1 MTAGSQPDWYM
12 GWVEG
17 AIRIIPNWE
26 SHIGSTTWSWQIFLP
41 GVGLMGILF
50 TGLALWPFIEQWITG
65 DKDEHHLLDRPRN
78 APTRTA
84 LGVAGMT
91 WYGLFWLGGGNDIL
105 ATTFGVS
112 LNDVTYFLRAAV
124 FLGPVLAFLITKR
137 ICLSL
142 QRRDRDRVLHGS
154 ESGIIERDPSGTYSE
169 AHVPVDHDEAFSLT
183 QHKEYDML
191 EEGEEDADGNVISK
205 RRARASRFMYGDDV
219 AKPTA
224 EEIEEAHE
232 HGDHEVLDNEHD
244 APALPRH

>member
-1 MTAGSQPDWYM
+1 MQVMARRYQAACHS
-12 GWVEG
+12 
-17 AIRIIPNWE
+17 
-26 SHIGSTTWSWQIFLP
+26 FLT
-41 GVGLMGILF
+41 VRRVRRV
-50 TGLALWPFIEQWITG
+50 AE
-65 DKDEHHLLDRPRN
+65 RRS
-78 APTRTA
+78 TA
-84 LGVAGMT
+84 LRFTSAEVA
-91 WYGLFWLGGGNDIL
+91 
-105 ATTFGVS
+105 
-112 LNDVTYFLRAAV
+112 
-124 FLGPVLAFLITKR
+124 
-137 ICLSL
+137 L
-142 QRRDRDRVLHGS
+142 QRADAERLLHGS

>member
-1 MTAGSQPDWYM
+1 MDSLWSFRLSRFAVIGAG
-12 GWVEG
+12 
-17 AIRIIPNWE
+17 
-26 SHIGSTTWSWQIFLP
+26 TTTIYA
-41 GVGLMGILF
+41 V
-50 TGLALWPFIEQWITG
+50 LALAFSYSGMVATG
-65 DKDEHHLLDRPRN
+65 
-78 APTRTA
+78 A
-84 LGVAGMT
+84 
-91 WYGLFWLGGGNDIL
+91 
-105 ATTFGVS
+105 S
-112 LNDVTYFLRAAV
+112 
-124 FLGPVLAFLITKR
+124 VLAFLITKR

-224 EEIEEAHE
+224 KEIEEAHE
-232 HGDHEVLDNEHD
+232 HGDHEVLDSEHD